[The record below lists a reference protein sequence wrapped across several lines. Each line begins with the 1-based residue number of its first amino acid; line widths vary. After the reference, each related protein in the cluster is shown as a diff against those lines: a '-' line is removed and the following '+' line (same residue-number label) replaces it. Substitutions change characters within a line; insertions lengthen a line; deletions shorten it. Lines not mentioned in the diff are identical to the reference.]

1 MKASFQTVC
10 TLYKIF
16 STGSLFLNENNLM
29 KIMIIKKRK
38 GAKWHPFDHSVTTTG
53 GSITSD
59 KQSHHVRLYQDLFSH
74 LLR

>member
-1 MKASFQTVC
+1 
-10 TLYKIF
+10 
-16 STGSLFLNENNLM
+16 
-29 KIMIIKKRK
+29 MIIKKRK
-38 GAKWHPFDHSVTTTG
+38 GANWHPFDHSVTTTG